1 MTFTNLLPVNFGIF
15 YISFQLYW
23 NCCRD
28 RGRRLNDLEVLLV
41 TNVIY
46 IELRYEWEKCKWD
59 VNELN
64 WICEG
69 LNNNCNLLD
78 PTNFINDQFA
88 YLDHIKTCY
97 YLRN

>member
-1 MTFTNLLPVNFGIF
+1 MTFTNLMPVNFGTF

-23 NCCRD
+23 SYCRD
-28 RGRRLNDLEVLLV
+28 RGRRLNDFEVLLL

-46 IELRYEWEKCKWD
+46 IELRYEWEERKWD
-59 VNELN
+59 INKLN

-69 LNNNCNLLD
+69 LNNNCNLLG

>member
-15 YISFQLYW
+15 YISFQFYW
-23 NCCRD
+23 NYCRD
-28 RGRRLNDLEVLLV
+28 RGRRLNDFEVLLL

-46 IELRYEWEKCKWD
+46 IELRYEWEECKWD

-88 YLDHIKTCY
+88 YLDHVKTCY

>member
-1 MTFTNLLPVNFGIF
+1 MTFTNFGIF

-23 NCCRD
+23 NFCRD
-28 RGRRLNDLEVLLV
+28 TGRRLNDLEVLLL

-46 IELRYEWEKCKWD
+46 IELRYEWEKCKLD
-59 VNELN
+59 VSELN

-69 LNNNCNLLD
+69 LNNNCNFLD
-78 PTNFINDQFA
+78 PTNFIHDQFA
-88 YLDHIKTCY
+88 YLGHVKTCY

>member
-15 YISFQLYW
+15 YISFQLDW
-23 NCCRD
+23 NYCHD
-28 RGRRLNDLEVLLV
+28 RGRQLNDLEVLLL

-46 IELRYEWEKCKWD
+46 IELRCELEKCKWD

-88 YLDHIKTCY
+88 YLDHVKTCY

>member
-1 MTFTNLLPVNFGIF
+1 MTFTNLLPINFGIF

-23 NCCRD
+23 NYCRD
-28 RGRRLNDLEVLLV
+28 RGRRLNDLEVLLL

-46 IELRYEWEKCKWD
+46 IELRYEWEKCKLD

-69 LNNNCNLLD
+69 LNSNCNFLD
-78 PTNFINDQFA
+78 PTNFINDQFT
-88 YLDHIKTCY
+88 YLDHVKTCY
-97 YLRN
+97 YLKD

>member
-1 MTFTNLLPVNFGIF
+1 MELF
-15 YISFQLYW
+15 
-23 NCCRD
+23 CD
-28 RGRRLNDLEVLLV
+28 RGRRLNDLEVLLL

-78 PTNFINDQFA
+78 PTNFINYFA
-88 YLDHIKTCY
+88 DKKHKNCICSIL
-97 YLRN
+97 

>member
-23 NCCRD
+23 NCCHD

-46 IELRYEWEKCKWD
+46 IELRYEWEKYKWD

-69 LNNNCNLLD
+69 LNNNWNLLD
-78 PTNFINDQFA
+78 PTNFINDQFT
-88 YLDHIKTCY
+88 YLDHVKTCY
-97 YLRN
+97 